1 MRNIFTC
8 VLKLLELT
16 LKPAW
21 SDFIS
26 NFMSLFTTFLSIKL
40 HVYHKVLYK
49 ICLQFKQ
56 IYIKEFI
63 SKLMNKM
70 LVELNPNQ
78 SGDETNWFSFL
89 KIPIMQLFFYF
100 FIFQIHKNT
109 ILIYFEYF
117 YLWNETDSTSRNRWN
132 CNFLRKSF
140 YIVKSEQAALK

>member
-16 LKPAW
+16 LKAAW

-40 HVYHKVLYK
+40 HVYRKVLYK

-56 IYIKEFI
+56 TCIKGFI

-78 SGDETNWFSFL
+78 SGDETNGFL
-89 KIPIMQLFFYF
+89 YEKFPLCNCFFFFYF
-100 FIFQIHKNT
+100 PHTQKHNSN
-109 ILIYFEYF
+109 L
-117 YLWNETDSTSRNRWN
+117 L
-132 CNFLRKSF
+132 
-140 YIVKSEQAALK
+140 